1 MLKANQVNPRK
12 KTRAEYRKEDTMQK
26 VQPAPYWMQ
35 ETLMAQ
41 QSPPSTPSG
50 PATFG
55 VNVEDG
61 AKSFGNEIMTR
72 GVQVESRP
80 EFEGET
86 SVRPGSERIPR
97 VVVGASSPRGETGK
111 GSPSILDLTGG
122 IQLVAVPEFDP
133 EGRIQHVGTMKEIH
147 PGVILKKV
155 CQATLRI
162 QLRKGRTRFWQ
173 KIKA

>member
-1 MLKANQVNPRK
+1 
-12 KTRAEYRKEDTMQK
+12 
-26 VQPAPYWMQ
+26 MQ

-41 QSPPSTPSG
+41 QSPPLAPSG

-72 GVQVESRP
+72 CVQVESRP

-97 VVVGASSPRGETGK
+97 VVVGANSPRGETGK

-122 IQLVAVPEFDP
+122 IH
-133 EGRIQHVGTMKEIH
+133 IS
-147 PGVILKKV
+147 
-155 CQATLRI
+155 
-162 QLRKGRTRFWQ
+162 
-173 KIKA
+173 